1 MVSELKFRSV
11 IYADSKKRERK
22 GRDRIEIVRRKGR
35 KGKNWRAGW

>member
-1 MVSELKFRSV
+1 MKFRSV
-11 IYADSKKRERK
+11 IYADSKKKKRERK